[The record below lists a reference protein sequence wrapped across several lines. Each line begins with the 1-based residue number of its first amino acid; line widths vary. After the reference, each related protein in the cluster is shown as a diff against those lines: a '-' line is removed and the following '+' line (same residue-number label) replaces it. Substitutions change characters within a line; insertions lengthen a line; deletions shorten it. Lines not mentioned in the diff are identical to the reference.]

1 MKIDPNLLIEADPN
15 SLISQ
20 FIDYHISI
28 ITSWVQWVK
37 LKRSM
42 TGHHKIL
49 VKNIASNGM
58 FIFSELKD
66 EFLTDYDKKEKK
78 ILTDYINLIRWLKE
92 TKISEATLR
101 VAVDT
106 EIYGK
111 RKEVEKMVKAV
122 NDLATDLLGDC
133 DKVGYVGDS
142 KAFLEVLANQTA
154 TEVIAM
160 YIRHAE

>member
-1 MKIDPNLLIEADPN
+1 MKIDPN

-20 FIDYHISI
+20 FIDYHTGM
-28 ITSWVQWVK
+28 ITDWVKWVQ
-37 LKRSM
+37 LERSM
-42 TGHHKIL
+42 TSYQKMLGKT
-49 VKNIASNGM
+49 VASNNP
-58 FIFSELKD
+58 FVFFESRLD

-78 ILTDYINLIRWLKE
+78 ILADYINLISWLKE
-92 TKISEATLR
+92 NKISEATLR